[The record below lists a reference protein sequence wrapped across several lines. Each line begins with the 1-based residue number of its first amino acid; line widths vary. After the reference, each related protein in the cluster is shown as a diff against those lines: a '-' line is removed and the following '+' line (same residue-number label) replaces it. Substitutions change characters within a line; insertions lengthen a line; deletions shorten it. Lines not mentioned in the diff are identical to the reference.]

1 MEIAYLGLFQDVC
14 DWVLGHIMQPI
25 YDWLSSLMTSVL
37 TWVFEKI
44 FEPFLAPILEKAIE
58 TFINLWLDIFSVFI
72 YTGFSSLLKL
82 IDYIETAFDIFIGLR
97 DVSFTQG
104 KDTVTGSLLEVLL
117 QMDTINTIFWAFTL
131 SGLGIAMIL
140 TIYATAKSAFDL
152 DFENRRPVSKVLA
165 SMMKTFITFFTV
177 PFFMYFIIQLA
188 TVVLEGVSYVLGG
201 ANKAS
206 LGRIVFTIASLDA
219 AADIKN
225 ENDNITQYAEQY
237 NISTATSGIT
247 LGTSEKDIYRY
258 PFYSGAK
265 DYADVSAVREWFDLS
280 NFDYLIGFIAAI
292 FLFVVLAMCLL
303 HFVQRIFEVILLYTV
318 SPYFVSMIPIDE
330 GERFGR
336 WRDMFIS
343 KVLSG
348 FGSVM
353 GMRLYL
359 MVCPMIM
366 GNQIQFGSYVSVE
379 MDYIMKLF
387 FLIGGAWAIYKSGPM
402 ITSLF
407 SYSAGQKE
415 AAVSDMVGGYFYGHT
430 VGKAMSAGKQYL
442 KGAVGKGT
450 GGKGSAGQGNTGQGN
465 AGSQSNSAEPAKFSG
480 SKPLTSANGSKSA
493 LKTNNSSKT
502 NTWVPGV
509 KPQGERSQ
517 TKITIGAGRKP
528 ISEGGSTATEAARE
542 QQPQTLRPN
551 NNESQQKEK
560 SNIRLG
566 SLFQSTYDEKGNHKI
581 RVLGIGTTKDANGN
595 TTSVKLPGMKMKKI
609 GEDSSYKVSKLH
621 IPGVTKVR
629 SNVSN
634 GELKYSDISVLGM
647 RYQKNEK
654 GSSFGIGNSF
664 QIARD
669 KEGNVNEVKVGK
681 IHTYH
686 SADQHG
692 FDLGSKF
699 SYRESES
706 GTGLRYGNSINV
718 QKSKET
724 GKISNLQIGSLTFSK
739 TGTITKN
746 TTSNR
751 KEGENA

>member
-14 DWVLGHIMQPI
+14 DWVLAHIMQPI
-25 YDWLSSLMTSVL
+25 YEWLSSLLTSVL
-37 TWVFEKI
+37 TWVFQEI
-44 FEPFLAPILEKAIE
+44 FQPFLEPILEKAIE
-58 TFINLWLDIFSVFI
+58 FFIELWLDIYSVFL
-72 YTGFSSLLKL
+72 YTGFSAILKL

-104 KDTVTGSLLEVLL
+104 GDTITGSLLEVLL
-117 QMDTINTIFWAFTL
+117 QMDTINKIFWAFTL

-188 TVVLEGVSYVLGG
+188 TVVLEGVSYVLGS

-225 ENDNITQYAEQY
+225 DNDVITRYASPY
-237 NISTATSGIT
+237 NISTAVTDPDLSTYIP

-258 PFYSGAK
+258 PFYTGAK
-265 DYADVSAVREWFDLS
+265 DYADISAVSKWFDLS

-292 FLFVVLAMCLL
+292 FLLVVLAMCLL
-303 HFVQRIFEVILLYTV
+303 TFVQRIFEVILLYAV

-343 KVLSG
+343 KVLTG

-366 GNQIQFGSYVSVE
+366 GNQIQFGSYVSVD

-407 SYSAGQKE
+407 SYSAGQRE

-442 KGAVGKGT
+442 KGAVGKGA
-450 GGKGSAGQGNTGQGN
+450 GGKGNTGKSASAVGKT
-465 AGSQSNSAEPAKFSG
+465 AGTETAKFNG
-480 SKPLTSANGSKSA
+480 SKPLSSATGSKSS
-493 LKTNNSSKT
+493 LKT
-502 NTWVPGV
+502 NTWVSGT

-517 TKITIGAGRKP
+517 KKITIGAKRKP
-528 ISEGGSTATEAARE
+528 ASEGGSTVNRTANE
-542 QQPQTLRPN
+542 QQPQTMQTN
-551 NNESQQKEK
+551 HNESQQREK

-566 SLFQSTYDEKGNHKI
+566 SLFQSTYDKNGNHKI
-581 RVLGIGTTKDANGN
+581 RVLGIGTTRDANGN
-595 TTSVKLPGMKMKKI
+595 TTSVKLPGMKLRKT
-609 GEDSSYKVSKLH
+609 EADSSYKVSKLH
-621 IPGVTKVR
+621 IPGVAKVK

-647 RYQKNEK
+647 RYQRNEQ

-664 QIARD
+664 RISKD
-669 KEGNVNEVKVGK
+669 GEGNVNEVKVGK
-681 IHTYH
+681 VHTY
-686 SADQHG
+686 QHGEQRG

-699 SYRESES
+699 SYRKSES
-706 GTGLRYGNSINV
+706 GSGIRYGNSINV

-739 TGTITKN
+739 TGTITKSTN
-746 TTSNR
+746 SNG
-751 KEGENA
+751 KEGESK